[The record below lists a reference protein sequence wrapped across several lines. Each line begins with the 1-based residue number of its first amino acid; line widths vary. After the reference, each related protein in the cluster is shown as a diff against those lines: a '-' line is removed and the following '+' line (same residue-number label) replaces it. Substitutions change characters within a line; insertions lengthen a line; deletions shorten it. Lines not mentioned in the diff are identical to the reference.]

1 MTCQQE
7 TQYSQQGYQSRTLV
21 VKTCDAKPA
30 VRRETAPQHSG
41 TRRPPAPSPL
51 QNLTRSGTR
60 PWDASDKHHSNHNG
74 MEAEIPT
81 GSEARRFTSPWRRNG
96 SPLQPLDPRPQHNG
110 RPRES
115 THGTQNGRSER
126 NVGEPTNFT
135 TDAAEGRPRQSH
147 SSRENRQAESRTTR
161 EKTRPQVGSWKGPTK
176 QPRLHPHGT
185 GDSSHHGRKGKWR
198 HQHRPYRSGKDDR
211 REPRVLTRVATSQ
224 TRS

>member
-1 MTCQQE
+1 MTQNPQSGGKLLHSTAGHGDPRLPLPCRTSRVPGPDLRMLATNI
-7 TQYSQQGYQSRTLV
+7 TQTTMGWRQKSLPEVKPEDSPVRGDGTAALFNLWTQG
-21 VKTCDAKPA
+21 
-30 VRRETAPQHSG
+30 HSTMG
-41 TRRPPAPSPL
+41 D
-51 QNLTRSGTR
+51 QGNQ
-60 PWDASDKHHSNHNG
+60 
-74 MEAEIPT
+74 PT
-81 GSEARRFTSPWRRNG
+81 GHRMAA
-96 SPLQPLDPRPQHNG
+96 
-110 RPRES
+110 
-115 THGTQNGRSER
+115 ER

-135 TDAAEGRPRQSH
+135 TDAAERRPRQSH

-198 HQHRPYRSGKDDR
+198 HQQRPYRSGKDDR